1 MTIRRR
7 TAPKDDFP
15 RPWEDRP
22 ISQERWR
29 RHRERLLAMDAPGR
43 RPHEWWLYERGRKC
57 PDNQAAALYRMGEL
71 SGAELAELMKCW
83 RADYGGQ

>member
-1 MTIRRR
+1 
-7 TAPKDDFP
+7 
-15 RPWEDRP
+15 
-22 ISQERWR
+22 
-29 RHRERLLAMDAPGR
+29 MDAPGR
-43 RPHEWWLYERGRKC
+43 RPHEWWLYERVRKC